1 MTQHT
6 KDTLLIVDDM
16 PDNVTLLR
24 RSLSEAGFKV
34 LVANNGEVGIRTAE
48 YARPD
53 LILLDVMMPDIDGFE
68 VCRILKSRE
77 TTQKIPIIFMTALTD
92 TIDKVKGF
100 QLGAEDYV
108 TKPIQHEE
116 VLARINTHLKL
127 RKQQIQIQQQ
137 NEILQQRNQEL
148 DMFAHMVAHDL
159 KNPLNGIIMI
169 ADILKQTLSPEAYP
183 SARSLRQVDILDRTS
198 RRMMDIISA
207 LLTLAGVSNQKPLQL
222 QPVDTSNLLQQM
234 LHTRLAHMVTDYQ
247 AQFELPSTWPEIYSY
262 ADWLEEVW
270 ANYLSNALKY
280 GGTPPKVSVGAECLD
295 SGQIQFWVQDNGQ
308 GLTKE
313 EQQSLFVPFTR
324 LHAHQC
330 EGHGLGL
337 AIVKQIVEK
346 LGGKVGVESE
356 LGVGT
361 RFYFTLPAY
370 EQLPEAVEPLAVAC
384 EQVSG

>member
-6 KDTLLIVDDM
+6 KDTLLIVDDV
-16 PDNVTLLR
+16 PDNITLLR
-24 RSLSEAGFKV
+24 HFLSEAGFKV

-48 YARPD
+48 YAQPD
-53 LILLDVMMPDIDGFE
+53 LILLDVMMPDVNGFE
-68 VCRILKSRE
+68 VCRTLKARKA
-77 TTQKIPIIFMTALTD
+77 TQEIPIIFMTALTD

-116 VLARINTHLKL
+116 MLARITAHLKL

-169 ADILKQTLSPEAYP
+169 ADILKQTLSLDIYP
-183 SARSLRQVDILDRTS
+183 TARTLRQVDILDRTS
-198 RRMMDIISA
+198 QRMMDIISS
-207 LLTLAGVSNQKPLQL
+207 LLTLAGVSNQKPLYL
-222 QPVDTSNLLQQM
+222 QPVDTASLLQQV
-234 LHTRLAHMVTDYQ
+234 LHTRLAHMVTDYD
-247 AQFELPSTWPEIYSY
+247 AQIELPDTWPAVYSY
-262 ADWLEEVW
+262 AAWLEEVW

-280 GGTPPKVSVGAECLD
+280 GGTPPHVRLGANHLA
-295 SGQIQFWVQDNGQ
+295 SQQIVQFWVEDNGQ
-308 GLTKE
+308 GLNE
-313 EQQSLFVPFTR
+313 IEQQSLFIPFTR
-324 LHAHQC
+324 LNAHHC

-346 LGGKVGVESE
+346 LGGEVGVEST

-361 RFYFTLPAY
+361 RFYFNLPIY
-370 EQLPEAVEPLAVAC
+370 ESAEAAESLAVFC
-384 EQVSG
+384 EQASC